1 MFKRAWRVLK
11 EVNPDTII
19 MIVMIVWAI
28 CWVFWMEYKEKHKH
42 VEPPFDPKDNISYVN
57 RQVEIGRSPNTL

>member
-28 CWVFWMEYKEKHKH
+28 CWVFWMEYKEKHK
-42 VEPPFDPKDNISYVN
+42 
-57 RQVEIGRSPNTL
+57 QVKQITADIYGKSFVSIK